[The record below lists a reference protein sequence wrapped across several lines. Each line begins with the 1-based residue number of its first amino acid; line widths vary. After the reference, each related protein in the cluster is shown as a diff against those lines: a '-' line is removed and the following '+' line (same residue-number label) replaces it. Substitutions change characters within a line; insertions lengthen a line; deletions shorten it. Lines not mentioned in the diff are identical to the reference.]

1 LKLEFSECLGNR
13 SRASQAEFR
22 VKRLD
27 RKCKEDLI
35 AGQLSLADL
44 LRD

>member
-1 LKLEFSECLGNR
+1 VFSQRLGDR

-22 VKRLD
+22 IKRLD
-27 RKCKEDLI
+27 RKSKEKLI

-44 LRD
+44 LSD